1 MQALMPR
8 IGLCYTNGRNYDHG
22 AGAHR
27 DACCLSPYLRHS
39 QVLEHDLVAAA
50 ISASMDDLRYVSAHR
65 WRYPRVAN
73 PLGQRF
79 LRSANATLYI
89 GGGWCL
95 GARVEAAWASDDAL
109 ANDILEVGDVG

>member
-65 WRYPRVAN
+65 WRYARVAN

-95 GARVEAAWASDDAL
+95 GARADAACASGDAI
-109 ANDILEVGDVG
+109 ANDILEIGDVG